1 MDETSKLQLTPEQV
15 ELAQA
20 KENLQNALGE
30 INNELRDI
38 TKYLPNVDRAKQLDF
53 VHGDLV
59 RIQEIMDNYLYA
71 AKCSLQTYSLTRK
84 RLISFADKDDIF
96 FIPCLLTP
104 TKHNVQTVLQ
114 VLKELKTFMHN
125 HKNSETLDL
134 LEEVI
139 SSYYFFKRYYKT
151 LSGMCK
157 EYEKLY
163 DEIYHCEK
171 EEYGKRFVGQSLS
184 YRHQLKTAV
193 GLIMHEHDP
202 LIDFRSVFGI
212 DSNELIVIDG
222 ETRTPFTI
230 ENLGVVARNKKV
242 SMTTRLECDMDALAR
257 MQYSI
262 KESIKQMIPNITEE
276 EFSDETNLAF
286 RIHSEK
292 LLHHQVNSVIGGYY
306 QLHYLDSV
314 KNELYAQVK
323 PQKKRGPKKCTDF
336 EIFDK
341 DMLREVFQMNYET
354 EKSNFHGGSVNNYA
368 GAFLIAMFRGEADK
382 ACLRVAPF
390 SRLLNRLLTKF
401 QLCERTVQE
410 FINRYNFIC
419 SKNAK
424 FMTNAILKCKEVV
437 SRLIPKL
444 EAAKLIFA

>member
-1 MDETSKLQLTPEQV
+1 M
-15 ELAQA
+15 
-20 KENLQNALGE
+20 
-30 INNELRDI
+30 I
-38 TKYLPNVDRAKQLDF
+38 
-53 VHGDLV
+53 
-59 RIQEIMDNYLYA
+59 
-71 AKCSLQTYSLTRK
+71 
-84 RLISFADKDDIF
+84 
-96 FIPCLLTP
+96 
-104 TKHNVQTVLQ
+104 
-114 VLKELKTFMHN
+114 
-125 HKNSETLDL
+125 
-134 LEEVI
+134 
-139 SSYYFFKRYYKT
+139 
-151 LSGMCK
+151 
-157 EYEKLY
+157 
-163 DEIYHCEK
+163 
-171 EEYGKRFVGQSLS
+171 
-184 YRHQLKTAV
+184 
-193 GLIMHEHDP
+193 
-202 LIDFRSVFGI
+202 
-212 DSNELIVIDG
+212 IDG
-222 ETRTPFTI
+222 ETQTPFTI
-230 ENLGVVARNKKV
+230 KNLGVVAQNKKV

-306 QLHYLDSV
+306 QLHYLDSI

-368 GAFLIAMFRGEADK
+368 GAFLIAMFRGEVDK

-410 FINRYNFIC
+410 FIKKYNLIC
-419 SKNAK
+419 SKSAK

>member
-1 MDETSKLQLTPEQV
+1 MNKSKHDLTPEQQ
-15 ELAQA
+15 ELATA
-20 KENLQNALGE
+20 KQNLQKALGE
-30 INNELRDI
+30 INNELYDI
-38 TKYLPNVDRAKQLDF
+38 TKYLPNVDRSKQLDF
-53 VHGDLV
+53 VHDLAG
-59 RIQEIMDNYLYA
+59 IQQIMDNYLYA
-71 AKCSLQTYSLTRK
+71 AKYSLQTYSLTRK

-96 FIPCLLTP
+96 FIPRLLTA
-104 TKHNVQTVLQ
+104 TKHNVMTVLQ
-114 VLKELKTFMHN
+114 VLEELK
-125 HKNSETLDL
+125 DL
-134 LEEVI
+134 LLSYKTCETPGQLLEVI
-139 SSYYFFKRYYKT
+139 SSYNFFKRYYDT
-151 LSGMCK
+151 LSGMYK

-171 EEYGKRFVGQSLS
+171 EEYGKRYRGQFLS
-184 YRHQLKTAV
+184 YTKQLETV
-193 GLIMHEHDP
+193 LNEIMHKHGP
-202 LIDFRSVFGI
+202 LFDFRSIFGI
-212 DSNELIVIDG
+212 DSKELIVIDG
-222 ETRTPFTI
+222 ETQTPFTI
-230 ENLGVVARNKKV
+230 KNLGVVAQNKKV

-306 QLHYLDSV
+306 QLHYLDSI
-314 KNELYAQVK
+314 KNELYAQIK

-410 FINRYNFIC
+410 FIKKYNQIC
-419 SKNAK
+419 SKSAK

>member
-1 MDETSKLQLTPEQV
+1 MNKSKHDLTPEQQ
-15 ELAQA
+15 ELAAA
-20 KENLQNALGE
+20 KQNLQKALGE
-30 INNELRDI
+30 INNELYDI
-38 TKYLPNVDRAKQLDF
+38 TEYLPNVDRAKQLDF
-53 VHGDLV
+53 VHDLAG
-59 RIQEIMDNYLYA
+59 IQQIMDDYLYA
-71 AKCSLQTYSLTRK
+71 AKYSLQTYSLTRK
-84 RLISFADKDDIF
+84 RLISFADKEDIF
-96 FIPCLLTP
+96 FIPRLLTA
-104 TKHNVQTVLQ
+104 TKHNVMTVLQ
-114 VLKELKTFMHN
+114 VLEELK
-125 HKNSETLDL
+125 DL
-134 LEEVI
+134 LLSYKTCETPDQLLEVI
-139 SSYYFFKRYYKT
+139 SSYNFFKRYYDT
-151 LSGMCK
+151 LSGMYK

-171 EEYGKRFVGQSLS
+171 EEYGKRYRGQLLS
-184 YRHQLKTAV
+184 YTKQLETA
-193 GLIMHEHDP
+193 LDEIMHKPGP
-202 LIDFRSVFGI
+202 LFDFRSIFGI
-212 DSNELIVIDG
+212 DSKELIVIDG
-222 ETRTPFTI
+222 ETQTPFTI
-230 ENLGVVARNKKV
+230 KNLGVVAQNKKV

-306 QLHYLDSV
+306 QLHYLDSI

-368 GAFLIAMFRGEADK
+368 GAFLIAMFRGEVDK

-410 FINRYNFIC
+410 FIKKYNLIC
-419 SKNAK
+419 SKSAK

>member
-1 MDETSKLQLTPEQV
+1 MDETSRIQFTPEQV

-53 VHGDLV
+53 VHDLV
-59 RIQEIMDNYLYA
+59 GIQEIMDNYLYV
-71 AKCSLQTYSLTRK
+71 AKYSLQTYSLTRK

-96 FIPCLLTP
+96 FIPRLLTP
-104 TKHNVQTVLQ
+104 TKNNVRSVVQ
-114 VLKELKTFMHN
+114 VLEELQ
-125 HKNSETLDL
+125 DL
-134 LEEVI
+134 LLSYKTCENPCQLLEVI
-139 SSYYFFKRYYKT
+139 SSYDFYKRYNNT
-151 LSGMCK
+151 LSGMYK

-171 EEYGKRFVGQSLS
+171 EEYGKRYRGQFLS
-184 YRHQLKTAV
+184 YTKQLETV
-193 GLIMHEHDP
+193 LDIIMHKTDP
-202 LIDFRSVFGI
+202 FCDFRSIFGI
-212 DSNELIVIDG
+212 DSKELIVIDG

-230 ENLGVVARNKKV
+230 KNLGVVAQNKKV

-306 QLHYLDSV
+306 QLHYLDSI

-410 FINRYNFIC
+410 FIKKYNLIC
-419 SKNAK
+419 RKAAK
-424 FMTNAILKCKEVV
+424 YMTNAILKCKEVV

-444 EAAKLIFA
+444 EAAKLSFA

>member
-20 KENLQNALGE
+20 KENLQIALGE
-30 INNELRDI
+30 INNELHDI

-84 RLISFADKDDIF
+84 RLISFADKDDII
-96 FIPCLLTP
+96 FIPRLLTP
-104 TKHNVQTVLQ
+104 TKHNVETVLQ
-114 VLKELKTFMHN
+114 VLKELKTLMYN
-125 HKNSETLDL
+125 HKTSETSDL
-134 LEEVI
+134 LEEVV
-139 SSYYFFKRYYKT
+139 SSYYFFKRYYDT
-151 LSGMCK
+151 LSGMYK

-184 YRHQLKTAV
+184 YGHQLKSAV
-193 GLIMHEHDP
+193 RSFMHEHDP
-202 LIDFRSVFGI
+202 LFYRSIFGI
-212 DSNELIVIDG
+212 DSKELIVIDG

-230 ENLGVVARNKKV
+230 ENLGVVAINKKV

-286 RIHSEK
+286 RIHSAK
-292 LLHHQVNSVIGGYY
+292 LLHHQVNSIIGGYY

-323 PQKKRGPKKCTDF
+323 PKKKRGPKKCTDF

-419 SKNAK
+419 SKSAK
-424 FMTNAILKCKEVV
+424 FMTNAMLKCKEVV